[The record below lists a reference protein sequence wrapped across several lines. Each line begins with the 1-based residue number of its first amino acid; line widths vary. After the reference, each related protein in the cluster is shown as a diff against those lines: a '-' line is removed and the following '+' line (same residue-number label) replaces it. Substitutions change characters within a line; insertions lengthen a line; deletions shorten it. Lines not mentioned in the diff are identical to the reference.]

1 MNKTQYLD
9 LSYLKAVFFDLD
21 DVLVFSEDAHNKAW
35 ELSLPQFGGRPD
47 EIDFRALTG
56 VCDIQQAQRFKT
68 QFNLKEDV
76 GSLFEA
82 KRQIFMELAKS
93 GLSAPDGRNALLEK
107 LSVSYTIGVVSSSR
121 SDVVEHILASEK
133 IRSFFHF
140 VIGYEDCLRHKP
152 DPFPYEYALTKAGVK
167 PHEALVIEDSFSG
180 ITAAQKASIP
190 VVGIFKNQR
199 VDQIIS
205 GVKYFNDFS
214 AVHTDLF
221 QTLGYA

>member
-1 MNKTQYLD
+1 MNQALN
-9 LSYLKAVFFDLD
+9 LSSLKAVFFDLD

-35 ELSLPQFGGRPD
+35 ELSLPQFGGRPE

-56 VCDIQQAQRFKT
+56 VCDMQQAWCFKA
-68 QFNLKEDV
+68 QFDLKEEV
-76 GSLFEA
+76 ESLFEA
-82 KRQIFMELAKS
+82 KRQIFMELTKP
-93 GLSAPDGRNALLEK
+93 GLSAPEGRNALLER

-121 SDVVEHILASEK
+121 CDVIEYILASEK

-152 DPFPYEYALTKAGVK
+152 DPFPYEYALTKARVK

-180 ITAAQKASIP
+180 IAAAQKASIP
-190 VVGIFKNQR
+190 VIGILKNQR
-199 VDQIIS
+199 ADQIVP

-214 AVHTDLF
+214 AVHVDLF
-221 QTLGYA
+221 QTLGCA